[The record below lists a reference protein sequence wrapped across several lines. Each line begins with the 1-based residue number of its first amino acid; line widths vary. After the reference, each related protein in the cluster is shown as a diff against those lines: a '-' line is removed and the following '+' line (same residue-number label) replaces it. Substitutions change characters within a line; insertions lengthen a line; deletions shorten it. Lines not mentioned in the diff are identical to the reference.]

1 MSDSAT
7 PWTAAC
13 QDPLSIRW
21 VWRNGRGPHLEGRQE
36 PQASPAF
43 RTLTAGWFPHLPLGN
58 LVTASN
64 LSELQSLYNV
74 KDWIKVSH
82 QNLAG
87 PGSQAVLAALPSMA
101 GLESESFQE
110 RVDAEKRLQLNRA
123 CRTMEAP

>member
-1 MSDSAT
+1 ME
-7 PWTAAC
+7 
-13 QDPLSIRW
+13 QDQEW
-21 VWRNGRGPHLEGRQE
+21 VGVQGPG
-36 PQASPAF
+36 
-43 RTLTAGWFPHLPLGN
+43 
-58 LVTASN
+58 
-64 LSELQSLYNV
+64 LYNMELL
-74 KDWIKVSH
+74 KGPS